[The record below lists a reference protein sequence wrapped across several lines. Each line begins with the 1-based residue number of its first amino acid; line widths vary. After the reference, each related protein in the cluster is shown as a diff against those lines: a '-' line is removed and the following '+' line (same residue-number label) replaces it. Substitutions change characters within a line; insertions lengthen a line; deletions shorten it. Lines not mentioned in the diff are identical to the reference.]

1 MPSTTAYR
9 QGDVVLV
16 SFPLTDLTLPK
27 RRPTLALSP
36 DSFNA
41 AGEDFVLVAVTSH
54 ITDDLDAVLLQRG
67 DFAEGWLP
75 GMSLVN
81 TTKLFTMQSSPVA
94 KRICT
99 LRVEKMDEVLRSVR
113 GFFS

>member
-9 QGDVVLV
+9 RGDIVLV
-16 SFPLTDLTLPK
+16 SFPFTELTSSK
-27 RRPTLALSP
+27 RRPALILSP

-41 AGEDFVLVAVTSH
+41 AGEDLVLAAITSH
-54 ITDDLDAVLLQRG
+54 ITDDPHAVLIRGG

-75 GMSLVN
+75 KTSLVK
-81 TTKLFTMQSSPVA
+81 TTKLFTMHSSLVA
-94 KRICT
+94 KRISA
-99 LRVEKMDEVLRSVR
+99 LRIERMEEVLRSLR